1 MTSASVNNAGLD
13 ASIIPAAVK
22 TVSSQNMQK
31 GQDFGKI
38 MDQAA
43 GKTKK
48 DNTFEVKQEVKADTS
63 KPKKTDMDQKPVA
76 DNNTV
81 QEKPEQKPIQEETT
95 VDEDVKDAVNQATD
109 ELLDEISDE
118 LDISQEELIAVLE
131 QLGLQPIDLLQD
143 NNLAQV
149 VATVQGAD
157 SLIEIAAD
165 SQMYQQLQNLAQT
178 VDTTIEDIL
187 AQTGLSEEELMA
199 ALEQIKAEQGQTA
212 ITEPVKDNILPFEQ
226 NVEPEDL
233 EMKQPQQ
240 EDDSIPVI
248 KTQTDTQRSA
258 QTTENVTEVSQMT
271 EETHRQAGNQE
282 EENPSY
288 QEGQENLNKFQ
299 NSLDENLQVAEQE
312 SIPTRTV
319 DTESIMKQLADYV
332 KIQKGTE
339 LTEMEMQLHPA
350 SLGNVHIQLATK
362 GGVVTAQITTQNEAV
377 KNAIETQVV
386 QLKDNLEEQGV
397 KVEAVEVSVA
407 SHQMEKNLDQN
418 GQDHQS
424 QEQDKTT
431 GSIRRIRRS
440 NINLNL
446 YNSDEE
452 ALEEASGLD
461 DAARIAMEM
470 MTANGNTMDLLA

>member
-1 MTSASVNNAGLD
+1 MTSTSVNNAGLD
-13 ASIIPAAVK
+13 ASLLPAAAK
-22 TVSSQNMQK
+22 TINNQNSQK

-38 MDQAA
+38 MDRAA
-43 GKTKK
+43 GKTQK
-48 DNTFEVKQEVKADTS
+48 DNTFGVKQEVKTDTS
-63 KPKKTDMDQKPVA
+63 RPKKADMDQKPAA
-76 DNNTV
+76 DNNAV
-81 QEKPEQKPIQEETT
+81 QEKPEQEPVQEETT
-95 VDEDVKDAVNQATD
+95 VDEDVKEAVNQATD
-109 ELLDEISDE
+109 KLLDEISDE

-165 SQMYQQLQNLAQT
+165 PQMYQQLQDLTQT

-199 ALEQIKAEQGQTA
+199 SLEQIKAEQEQTV
-212 ITEPVKDNILPFEQ
+212 IEEPVKDNILQFTQ
-226 NVEPEDL
+226 DIEPKDL
-233 EMKQPQQ
+233 AMKQPQQ
-240 EDDSIPVI
+240 EEDPIPVI
-248 KTQTDTQRSA
+248 KTQTDTQQTA

-271 EETHRQAGNQE
+271 EETHKQTDNQE

-299 NSLDENLQVAEQE
+299 NSLEENLQVVEQE
-312 SIPTRTV
+312 NIPTRTV

-418 GQDHQS
+418 GQNHQS
-424 QEQDKTT
+424 QEQDKATE
-431 GSIRRIRRS
+431 GIHRIRRS

>member
-1 MTSASVNNAGLD
+1 M
-13 ASIIPAAVK
+13 
-22 TVSSQNMQK
+22 
-31 GQDFGKI
+31 
-38 MDQAA
+38 
-43 GKTKK
+43 
-48 DNTFEVKQEVKADTS
+48 
-63 KPKKTDMDQKPVA
+63 
-76 DNNTV
+76 
-81 QEKPEQKPIQEETT
+81 
-95 VDEDVKDAVNQATD
+95 
-109 ELLDEISDE
+109 
-118 LDISQEELIAVLE
+118 
-131 QLGLQPIDLLQD
+131 QD

-165 SQMYQQLQNLAQT
+165 SQMYQQLQDLTQT

-199 ALEQIKAEQGQTA
+199 SLEQIKAEQEQTA

-226 NVEPEDL
+226 NVEPKDL

-240 EDDSIPVI
+240 KEDSIPVI
-248 KTQTDTQRSA
+248 KTQTDTQQTT

-271 EETHRQAGNQE
+271 EETHRQTDNQE

-299 NSLDENLQVAEQE
+299 NSLDENLQVVEQE
-312 SIPTRTV
+312 NIPTRTV

-424 QEQDKTT
+424 QEQDRTT
-431 GSIRRIRRS
+431 GGIRRIRRS

-452 ALEEASGLD
+452 ALEEAGGLD

>member
-1 MTSASVNNAGLD
+1 
-13 ASIIPAAVK
+13 
-22 TVSSQNMQK
+22 
-31 GQDFGKI
+31 
-38 MDQAA
+38 
-43 GKTKK
+43 
-48 DNTFEVKQEVKADTS
+48 
-63 KPKKTDMDQKPVA
+63 
-76 DNNTV
+76 
-81 QEKPEQKPIQEETT
+81 
-95 VDEDVKDAVNQATD
+95 
-109 ELLDEISDE
+109 
-118 LDISQEELIAVLE
+118 
-131 QLGLQPIDLLQD
+131 
-143 NNLAQV
+143 
-149 VATVQGAD
+149 
-157 SLIEIAAD
+157 
-165 SQMYQQLQNLAQT
+165 
-178 VDTTIEDIL
+178 
-187 AQTGLSEEELMA
+187 
-199 ALEQIKAEQGQTA
+199 
-212 ITEPVKDNILPFEQ
+212 
-226 NVEPEDL
+226 
-233 EMKQPQQ
+233 MKQPQQ
-240 EDDSIPVI
+240 KEDSIPVI
-248 KTQTDTQRSA
+248 KTQTDTQQTT

-271 EETHRQAGNQE
+271 EETHRQTDNQE

-299 NSLDENLQVAEQE
+299 NSLDENLQVVEQE
-312 SIPTRTV
+312 NIPTRTV

-397 KVEAVEVSVA
+397 SAILIMCTGEFPETFVS
-407 SHQMEKNLDQN
+407 NLDQN

-424 QEQDKTT
+424 QEQDRTT
-431 GSIRRIRRS
+431 GGIRRIRRS

-452 ALEEASGLD
+452 ALEEAGGLD

>member
-13 ASIIPAAVK
+13 ASILPAAVK

-81 QEKPEQKPIQEETT
+81 QEKPEQEPIQEETT

-109 ELLDEISDE
+109 KLLDEISDE

-165 SQMYQQLQNLAQT
+165 SQMYQQLQDLTQT

-199 ALEQIKAEQGQTA
+199 SLEQIKAEQEQTA
-212 ITEPVKDNILPFEQ
+212 IAEPVK
-226 NVEPEDL
+226 NVEPKDL

-240 EDDSIPVI
+240 EEDSIPVI
-248 KTQTDTQRSA
+248 KTQTDTQQTA

-271 EETHRQAGNQE
+271 EETHKQTDNQE
-282 EENPSY
+282 EEKPSY

-299 NSLDENLQVAEQE
+299 NSLDENLQVVEQE
-312 SIPTRTV
+312 NIPTRTV

-452 ALEEASGLD
+452 ALEEAGGLD